1 MRSIGLDIGSRR
13 IGVAISDED
22 GIIASP
28 FCVLDRSSIE
38 KDIIRILQICNDY
51 NCSVIVI
58 GYPFSS
64 AGQKTG
70 MTKLV
75 DRFHESISRVFSGET
90 VCFDERFSTTIAT
103 KSLINAGVRR
113 KDRRE
118 VVDKVAASIILQSY
132 LDMVK

>member
-1 MRSIGLDIGSRR
+1 MRSLGLDIGSRR
-13 IGVAISDED
+13 IGVAISDEE

-75 DRFHESISRVFSGET
+75 DRFYESISRDFSGET
-90 VCFDERFSTTIAT
+90 VCLDERFSTTIAT

-113 KDRRE
+113 KNRRE